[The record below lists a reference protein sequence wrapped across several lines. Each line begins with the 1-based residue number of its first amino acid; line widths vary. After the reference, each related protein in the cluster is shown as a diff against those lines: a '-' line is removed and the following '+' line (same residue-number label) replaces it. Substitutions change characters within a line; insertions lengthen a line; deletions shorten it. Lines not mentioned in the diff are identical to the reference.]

1 MGYKKYSDKEKVAA
15 VIQLEASGYEEN
27 QRRALRI
34 VSARNGIS
42 KTTLRSWYNATHRP
56 DKKPAHSGVD
66 PEIYT
71 EEKESLRDLF
81 DTELRA
87 VLKDMPERR
96 EDADYRTLVTA
107 AGVLADKLLRL
118 EGKPAWKVEII
129 QLVRDGKTTIDDVR
143 VEFGDDLVNE
153 LFNAN
158 VSTSS

>member
-1 MGYKKYSDKEKVAA
+1 MGYKKYTDKEKAAA
-15 VIQLEASGYEEN
+15 VIQLEAAGYEEN

-34 VSARNGIS
+34 VSSRNGIS
-42 KTTLRSWYNATHRP
+42 KSSLRSWYNAAHNTG
-56 DKKPAHSGVD
+56 KKPSHSGVVS
-66 PEIYT
+66 EVYT
-71 EEKESLRDLF
+71 EEKKSLRELMEE
-81 DTELRA
+81 ELRQA
-87 VLKDMPERR
+87 IKAMPAQRD
-96 EDADYRTLVTA
+96 DADYRTLGTV
-107 AGVLADKLLRL
+107 AGILADKLLRL